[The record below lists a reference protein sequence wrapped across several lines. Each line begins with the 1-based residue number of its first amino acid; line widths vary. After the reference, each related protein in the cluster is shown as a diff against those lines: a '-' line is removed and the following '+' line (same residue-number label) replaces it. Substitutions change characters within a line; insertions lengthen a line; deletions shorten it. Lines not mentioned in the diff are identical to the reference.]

1 MSVDR
6 VPLYT
11 SLKSRQV
18 AERASTLSRI
28 IRLWISPLGRGGFQC
43 CHVSYSSE
51 ARLSAEVGSDAA
63 TYPTALDLTSR
74 LRWDPSLPQVLR
86 LWTSPPDWDGL
97 RRCHVPYGSKP
108 HLLAEVGSSV
118 TMCPMALELASRL
131 RWTLALPRILLLRI
145 LPLGWGGLRRCHV
158 Y

>member
-6 VPLYT
+6 VPLYI

-18 AERASTLSRI
+18 AERAFTLSRV
-28 IRLWISPLGRGGFQC
+28 IRLWISPPARGGFRC

-63 TYPTALDLTSR
+63 TYPTAPDLASR
-74 LRWDPSLPQVLR
+74 LRWDPSLPRVLR
-86 LWTSPPDWDGL
+86 LWTSPPDWGGL

-108 HLLAEVGSSV
+108 RLLAEVSSGV

-131 RWTLALPRILLLRI
+131 RWALTLPRILLLWI
-145 LPLGWGGLRRCHV
+145 SPLSWGGLRRCHV